1 MRGASPRG
9 RRLLLAAAVIALVLA
24 LALPASAA
32 TVVKLTSVNRYK
44 PGSVQI
50 AKGGSIKWKNVSNK
64 KHNIVAYGSTW
75 NYKKTLLAGEAVQRR
90 FTSKGRFKYRCTVG
104 SHSNLSGGQCTGM
117 CGVIKVG

>member
-50 AKGGSIKWKNVSNK
+50 AKGGTIKWKNVSNK
-64 KHNIVAYGSTW
+64 KHNIVAYSSNW
-75 NYKKTLLAGEAVQRR
+75 NYKHTLLAGQAVTRR
-90 FTSKGRFKYRCTVG
+90 FASKGTFKYRCTVQN
-104 SHSNLSGGQCTGM
+104 HSNLSGGNCSGM

>member
-50 AKGGSIKWKNVSNK
+50 AKGGSIKWKKWDVPCASPTS
-64 KHNIVAYGSTW
+64 AMTSRSPCAPAA
-75 NYKKTLLAGEAVQRR
+75 AGFSSPDARR
-90 FTSKGRFKYRCTVG
+90 RAGRFMERFPLRKTRRT
-104 SHSNLSGGQCTGM
+104 T
-117 CGVIKVG
+117 